1 MPVSRHTAPQWEGS
15 CHEHPRGLVI
25 CMFTPLH
32 EDNPLAHPYLTI
44 ARRFIVYWALPTPI
58 TSLPPSPRQH
68 IVRLSRPC
76 WLLGESLPMPYPVD
90 TCSLLRTAR
99 GYSVPSLRM
108 TRHEGLHSSPGF
120 CGGVPGSDG
129 ELPSPYPCLLAQ
141 AHNPRRRVPS
151 NDDSNVDS
159 SACPYAALLD
169 GIPGRIPS
177 DRLLSP
183 LYGLMVSRYRRGYA
197 VISTPERQELH
208 LHEEK
213 VVEDRLI
220 SSPYPPLS

>member
-1 MPVSRHTAPQWEGS
+1 MACPRPLQRYWSRSPTYHRPHVSLSAGF
-15 CHEHPRGLVI
+15 PRGLR
-25 CMFTPLH
+25 FLG
-32 EDNPLAHPYLTI
+32 NPPTVPYT
-44 ARRFIVYWALPTPI
+44 
-58 TSLPPSPRQH
+58 
-68 IVRLSRPC
+68 
-76 WLLGESLPMPYPVD
+76 VD
-90 TCSLLRTAR
+90 TCSSLRTAR
-99 GYSVPSLRM
+99 GDSVPSLRLS
-108 TRHEGLHSSPGF
+108 RHEGLHSSPGF

-159 SACPYAALLD
+159 SACPYTALLD
-169 GIPGRIPS
+169 GMPGRIPR

-197 VISTPERQELH
+197 LTSPPEGQELH
-208 LHEEK
+208 LHREK

-220 SSPYPPLS
+220 YAPYPPLSLWDGSFRETDRTLHAWDTY